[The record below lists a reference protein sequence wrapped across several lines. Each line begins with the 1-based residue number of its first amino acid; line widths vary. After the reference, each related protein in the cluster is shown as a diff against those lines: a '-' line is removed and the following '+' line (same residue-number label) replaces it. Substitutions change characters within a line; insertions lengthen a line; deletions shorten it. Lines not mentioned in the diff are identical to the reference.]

1 MEVVV
6 TEEKKKIF
14 RARKTMKISDRQQLE
29 SLHTT
34 LSNAPTAVSD
44 TSQPVMNGTHKED
57 EQKVA
62 GKELNNVSDS
72 NSPSATLPPSPPS
85 QSSPA
90 PLSSPTAANSQS
102 PKAKDDTSPTSPFHS
117 LNIELKKMQEDEKE
131 ENDKKGSSKSQTNR
145 TVTPPPSK
153 ETSAKDLKVKQEKGR
168 KEVNAHIPFVHSGD
182 AGDFQQIRRVPTSV
196 GFQVAS
202 GNCWFFAF
210 LLPVCQETSSSN
222 HKTCWSANTK
232 HSK

>member
-14 RARKTMKISDRQQLE
+14 RARKTMKISDRQQLD

-34 LSNAPTAVSD
+34 LLNAPTAVSD

-62 GKELNNVSDS
+62 DKELNNVSDS
-72 NSPSATLPPSPPS
+72 NSPSATFPPSPPS

-90 PLSSPTAANSQS
+90 PLPSPTATNSQS

-168 KEVNAHIPFVHSGD
+168 KEVNAYIPFVHSGD
-182 AGDFQQIRRVPTSV
+182 TGDFQQIRCVLTS
-196 GFQVAS
+196 A
-202 GNCWFFAF
+202 
-210 LLPVCQETSSSN
+210 E
-222 HKTCWSANTK
+222 
-232 HSK
+232 